1 MRLVFNSRS
10 INVFNVSSWFY
21 LFTIALLGHLVSF
34 ATEPQATP
42 DQLPRIPPTESMDA
56 SNTFRLKKGFKIELA
71 AKEPQV
77 VDPVSMSFDAN
88 GRLYVVEMIGYSEHR
103 QDKAGRI
110 RLLEDADGDG
120 QYEKAKVFAKDL
132 AWPTAVFCYDGGV
145 FVVVTP
151 DLLYLKDTN
160 ADGIADLRK
169 VVFTG
174 FGKGRSRLNM
184 QALPNSLRWG
194 LDNRIHGVTSSN
206 GAVLSRPGHEGS
218 KPISLNGRDFSFDP
232 RTLDLRPESGG
243 GQHGASFDDYGRR
256 FVSSNSNHLQFLVF
270 DNRYAGNAR
279 YAMPSPRVG
288 IAADGS
294 AAEVFRVS
302 PDEPWRIVR
311 TRWRIASKVRGPVE
325 GGGRVS
331 GYFTAA
337 TGVTIYRG
345 DAYGGAFRG
354 NAFIADAGSNLV
366 HRKIIDYG
374 KGIVPVGKRPA
385 DGRSSEFLASTDNW
399 FRPVQLAN
407 GPDGCLYVLDMYR
420 EVIEHPWSLP
430 QGIKKHI
437 DLDSGND
444 RGRIWRIIPE
454 GFKRPDTPQLG
465 KATLDQLV
473 NDLSSPNAWIRE
485 TSSRLLFERK
495 ILAAEP
501 LLNRVLS
508 KGDSHLGRLHALY
521 ALAGLGKLTPIHLL
535 PTMGDERPALR
546 EHAIRLAEPFLDNG
560 KSPELNIA
568 LLGLRKDSSARVRFQ
583 LALSLGALNV
593 LGEVS
598 ALVDLLQADSGDK
611 WIKTA
616 TVAAL
621 STQSTNAFS
630 ELKKRGAEQGRIL
643 ELAADLQR
651 NGSGLKDCSPEILE
665 YLKEVAKGLSG
676 TDSFSSA
683 KRLEATRLL
692 AKLDPS
698 AAHKPLMNLLG
709 EQNED
714 LRHGALQELISL
726 DTDGLAKTILARW
739 KDLSPRSRDE
749 ALAFLLKSARRSGL
763 LLSALENEK
772 IAVRDLPTNRIKSLR
787 ELKDASH
794 RARAVKLLEPIPSTN
809 KKLTRAKVIENYLPS
824 LKMQG
829 VIARGEIIYSQ
840 RCASCHR
847 GSTQGFALG
856 PDLVTMKAHGAEKLL
871 TNLIDPSRE
880 IAADFVAY
888 EVRTGKETLLGLLA
902 NETTSHLTIRFP
914 FGKSVT
920 LERKDVRG
928 MKSHGAS
935 IMPAG
940 LEEGLDHQSMADLLA
955 FLVDPK
961 QATPVKKVELGSVNA
976 PP

>member
-1 MRLVFNSRS
+1 MKNYAIFSLG
-10 INVFNVSSWFY
+10 
-21 LFTIALLGHLVSF
+21 IALSTAFIHSE
-34 ATEPQATP
+34 EPQATP
-42 DQLPRIPPTESMDA
+42 EQLPRIPPTEAMDA
-56 SNTFRLKKGFKIELA
+56 SKTFRLKKGFQIELA

-103 QDKAGRI
+103 QDKAGRV
-110 RLLEDADGDG
+110 RLLEDSDGDG
-120 QYEKAKVFAKDL
+120 HYEKATIFAKDL

-145 FVVVTP
+145 FLVVTP
-151 DLLYLKDTN
+151 DLLYLKDS
-160 ADGIADLRK
+160 DGDGKADLRK
-169 VVFTG
+169 VIFTG

-206 GAVLSRPGHEGS
+206 GAVLTRPGHEDF
-218 KPISLNGRDFSFDP
+218 KPIRLSGRDFSFDP
-232 RTLDLRPESGG
+232 RTLDLHQESGG

-270 DNRYAGNAR
+270 DARYAGNAR

-294 AAEVFRVS
+294 AAEVFRIS

-366 HRKIIDYG
+366 HRKVLDYG

-454 GFKRPDTPQLG
+454 GFKQPDAPQLG
-465 KATLDQLV
+465 KATLGQLV
-473 NDLSSPNAWIRE
+473 KNLSSTNAWIRE

-495 ILAAEP
+495 NLTSEP

-508 KGDSHLGRLHALY
+508 TGDSHLGRLHALH
-521 ALAGLGKLTPIHLL
+521 ALAGLGKLAPTHLL
-535 PTMGDERPALR
+535 SAMDDEPPSMR
-546 EHAIRLAEPFLDNG
+546 EHATRLAEALIDNG
-560 KSPELNIA
+560 KSSELRNA
-568 LLGLRKDSSARVRFQ
+568 LLDLRKDPSARVRFQ

-593 LGEVS
+593 PGEVS
-598 ALVDLLQADSGDK
+598 TLVDLLQGDSGDR
-611 WIKTA
+611 WIQTA

-630 ELKKRGAEQGRIL
+630 ELKNRGADQERIL
-643 ELAADLQR
+643 EFAADLQR
-651 NGSGLKDCSPEILE
+651 NGSGLKDCSPEILD
-665 YLKEVAKGLSG
+665 YLKEVAKDLSG
-676 TDSFSSA
+676 TDSLSSA
-683 KRLEATRLL
+683 KRLEVTRLL

-698 AAHKPLMNLLG
+698 AAHKPLMRLLA
-709 EQNED
+709 EQNES

-726 DTDGLAKTILARW
+726 NSDGLAKTILELW

-749 ALAFLLKSARRSGL
+749 VLAFLLKGGSKSGL
-763 LLSALENEK
+763 LLSSIENGK
-772 IAVRDLPTNRIKSLR
+772 IAVRDLPANRIKSLR
-787 ELKDASH
+787 ELNDASL
-794 RARAVKLLEPIPSTN
+794 RVRAVKLLGPIPSIN
-809 KKLTRAKVIENYLPS
+809 PKLTRAKVIESYLPS

-829 VIARGEIIYSQ
+829 VSARGEIIYSQ

-847 GSTQGFALG
+847 GSTQGFAFG

-888 EVRTGKETLLGLLA
+888 QVRTGKETLLGLLA

-920 LERKDVRG
+920 LERKDVHR

-955 FLVDPK
+955 FLVDPE
-961 QATPVKKVELGSVNA
+961 QATSAKKEE
-976 PP
+976 

>member
-1 MRLVFNSRS
+1 MGLVFNSNS
-10 INVFNVSSWFY
+10 LNVFTMSSWFY
-21 LFTIALLGHLVSF
+21 LFTFALSGQLFSLT
-34 ATEPQATP
+34 AEPQATP
-42 DQLPRIPPTESMDA
+42 EQLPRIPPTEAMDA
-56 SNTFRLKKGFKIELA
+56 GKTFRIKKGFQIELA

-77 VDPVSMSFDAN
+77 IDPVSMSFDAN

-103 QDKAGRI
+103 QDKAGRV
-110 RLLEDADGDG
+110 RLLEYSDNDGH
-120 QYEKAKVFAKDL
+120 YENATVFAKDL
-132 AWPTAVFCYDGGV
+132 AWPTAVICYEGGV

-151 DLLYLKDTN
+151 DLLYLKDT
-160 ADGIADLRK
+160 DGDGKADLRK

-206 GAVLSRPGHEGS
+206 GAVLTRPGHEDF
-218 KPISLNGRDFSFDP
+218 KPVRLNGRDFSFDP

-270 DNRYAGNAR
+270 DDRYAGNAR

-294 AAEVFRVS
+294 AAEVFRIS

-311 TRWRIASKVRGPVE
+311 TRWRIASKVRGPIE

-345 DAYGGAFRG
+345 DAYGDAFRG

-366 HRKIIDYG
+366 HRKILDYG
-374 KGIVPVGKRPA
+374 NGIVPVGKRPT
-385 DGRSSEFLASTDNW
+385 DERSSEFLASTDNW

-437 DLDSGND
+437 DLNSGND

-454 GFKRPDTPQLG
+454 GFKRPDAPKLG
-465 KATLDQLV
+465 KATPGQLV
-473 NDLSSPNAWIRE
+473 DNLSSPNAWIRE
-485 TSSRLLFERK
+485 TSSRLLFER
-495 ILAAEP
+495 APASAEP

-508 KGDSHLGRLHALY
+508 TGDSHLGRLHALY
-521 ALAGLGKLTPIHLL
+521 ALAGLGKLTPAHLL
-535 PTMGDERPALR
+535 SAMGDERPVLQ
-546 EHAIRLAEPFLDNG
+546 EHAIRSAEPFLDNG
-560 KSPELNIA
+560 KFPELSSS
-568 LLGLRKDSSARVRFQ
+568 LLGLRKDPSARVRFQ
-583 LALSLGALNV
+583 LALSLGALNIP
-593 LGEVS
+593 GEVS
-598 ALVDLLQADSGDK
+598 ALVDLLQGDSGDR

-630 ELKKRGAEQGRIL
+630 ELKKRVVDPGRIL
-643 ELAADLQR
+643 EFAVDMQR
-651 NGSGLKDCSPEILE
+651 NGSGLNNCSPETLD
-665 YLKEVAKGLSG
+665 YLKKIAKELSG
-676 TDSFSSA
+676 TDSLSSA

-698 AAHKPLMNLLG
+698 NAHKPLMNLLA
-709 EQNED
+709 EQNES

-726 DTDGLAKTILARW
+726 NPNGLAETILELW

-749 ALAFLLKSARRSGL
+749 VLTFLLKGGSKTGL
-763 LLSALENEK
+763 FLSSIENGK
-772 IAVRDLPTNRIKSLR
+772 IAIGDLPANRIKSLR
-787 ELKDASH
+787 ELKDAKL
-794 RARAVKLLEPIPSTN
+794 RARAVKLLGPKPSTN
-809 KKLTRAKVIENYLPS
+809 KKLTRTKVIESYLPS
-824 LKMQG
+824 LKMRG
-829 VIARGEIIYSQ
+829 VRARGEIIYSQ

-847 GSTQGFALG
+847 GSKQGFALG

-920 LERKDVRG
+920 LERKEVRG
-928 MKSHGAS
+928 MKSHGMS

-955 FLVDPK
+955 FLIDPE
-961 QATPVKKVELGSVNA
+961 QNMTEKKEE
-976 PP
+976 